1 MGKIHLLDKSV
12 AERIAAGEV
21 VERPASVVKELIEN
35 AIDAG
40 ASAISIEIREGGVAL
55 IRVSDNGVGMAR
67 DDAALAV
74 ERFAT
79 SKISSDADLRAIK
92 SLGFRGEALPS
103 IAVMAQLE
111 ILTRARPST
120 APLGGSAQ
128 DAEGTRVRVTD
139 GKIETEV
146 AGAPIG
152 TQVIVRNL
160 FYNAPARKKF
170 LKAPMRETELIQKTL
185 MQYAL
190 AYPHIA
196 FRLIVDGRE
205 TMNVGATHASPLQR
219 IGAVWGRDIAG
230 EMIAVD
236 YASVDLRVRGF
247 VSRPSL
253 ARASRE
259 WQTFFVNGRPI
270 RSGLLAVMLER
281 PYAGRLPLGRH
292 PLAVIHVEMDPQ
304 LVDVN
309 VHPRKAEVRFY
320 QERAIYGAVSQA
332 VEQAVREFPLV
343 PSFSSVSGDW
353 PFAGIQGTEGNEG
366 SLREPHADYR
376 TEHWR
381 AVAQIHNTYILAQT
395 SDGMVIVDQH
405 AAQEQIFYERLT
417 SAASVIASEAKQS
430 PDHSA
435 GIVSSRDPST
445 PLRSAH
451 ASRALLAMTNSI
463 QIQVMPREAELL
475 NAHLDEYRAL
485 GIDLEPFGENT
496 FRVNALPEFISLN
509 ANELL
514 TMLLQEHERYRAL
527 DGDALRD
534 KLAAKAACISA
545 IKAGDALD
553 LAQQQKLLDELLEI
567 YSPATCPHGRP
578 TFVTLR
584 LEELDRRFLR
594 R

>member
-1 MGKIHLLDKSV
+1 MTQVHILSKQI

-55 IRVSDNGVGMAR
+55 MRVSDNGTGMSR

-103 IAVMAQLE
+103 IAAMAQLE
-111 ILTRARPST
+111 ILSRTK
-120 APLGGSAQ
+120 
-128 DAEGTRVRVTD
+128 DDIEGTRVRVAD

-205 TMNVGATHASPLQR
+205 NLVAPAATPLER
-219 IGAVWGRDIAG
+219 IGAVWGRDVAG

-281 PYAGRLPLGRH
+281 PFAGRLPPGRH

-320 QERAIYGAVSQA
+320 QERAIYGVVTQA
-332 VEQAVREFPLV
+332 VEQATREFPLI
-343 PSFSSVSGDW
+343 PSFSSVPGDW
-353 PFAGIQGTEGNEG
+353 TFAEIQGNGG
-366 SLREPHADYR
+366 ILREPRTDYH
-376 TEHWR
+376 TDHWR

-405 AAQEQIFYERLT
+405 AAQEQVLYEQL
-417 SAASVIASEAKQS
+417 
-430 PDHSA
+430 
-435 GIVSSRDPST
+435 
-445 PLRSAH
+445 
-451 ASRALLAMTNSI
+451 TNSEFTQSVQNSEI
-463 QIQVMPREAELL
+463 AIRKSQFAPIQVMPREAELL
-475 NAHLDEYRAL
+475 NAKS
-485 GIDLEPFGENT
+485 GERKTVAVARSSNGLSSA
-496 FRVNALPEFISLN
+496 RN
-509 ANELL
+509 
-514 TMLLQEHERYRAL
+514 
-527 DGDALRD
+527 
-534 KLAAKAACISA
+534 KLIRSRTSA
-545 IKAGDALD
+545 R
-553 LAQQQKLLDELLEI
+553 
-567 YSPATCPHGRP
+567 S
-578 TFVTLR
+578 
-584 LEELDRRFLR
+584 
-594 R
+594 